1 MGRKVNKISR
11 NYHFVEIRKHNP
23 LEVAEGRYHVPKD
36 RSVAF
41 VQFTDELG
49 LTEAGIRVA
58 EDSAATSSEQQQLD
72 KKL

>member
-1 MGRKVNKISR
+1 M
-11 NYHFVEIRKHNP
+11 
-23 LEVAEGRYHVPKD
+23 PKD